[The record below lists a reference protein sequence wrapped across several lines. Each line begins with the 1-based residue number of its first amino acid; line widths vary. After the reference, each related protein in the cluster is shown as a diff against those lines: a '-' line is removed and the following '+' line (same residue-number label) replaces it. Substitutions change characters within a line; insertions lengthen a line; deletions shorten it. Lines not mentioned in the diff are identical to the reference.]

1 MCGIAGFIDFI
12 GQTSHGILSSMTD
25 ALEHRGPDARGEKEF
40 RISETQVGLG
50 HRRLSILDLSEAGS
64 QPMVRGHLWIVF
76 NGEVYNFEEI
86 ATELSALGHSFK
98 SHSDTE
104 VILASVLQ
112 WGFTEA
118 IKKFNGMFAIA
129 LLDTT
134 TKTLYLARDRVGVKP
149 LYFYRSGS
157 VILFASELKAMH
169 AHPGFSKDICPR
181 ATANYF
187 RFGYVPA
194 SQCIFKNTRQI
205 APAELLAINLLD
217 GTESSSRY
225 WYPEEMFGSEKL
237 AIDFDQGVRLLT
249 ESFYKAFEYRMVSD
263 VEVGVFL
270 SGGYDSTVVAALL
283 QSKPGR
289 QLRTFTIGFKNAKYD
304 ESVYASAI
312 AQHIG
317 TKHHELICDEQ
328 AAQEVITQLPNI
340 FDEPFGD
347 SSAIPTILVSRL
359 AREHVKVALSA
370 DGGDELFGGYNRY
383 AHWQMLER
391 SAKRIPA
398 MLARSIPTG
407 WISDSWTERV
417 PGKRTLDFIQRYHNP
432 TTSFETKVLRM
443 VIGQETFIN
452 ELLGD
457 TYDPWYDLSTNC
469 DLPKFDARGH
479 GVQQMMQM
487 DYLLYLPGDIL
498 TKVDRATM
506 SVSLEGREPLLDY
519 QLAELAFRMPMNWK
533 IRGSE
538 RKRILKTVTEQH
550 IPRSLL
556 DRPKKGFSIPYA
568 GWLRGK
574 LKHLLDENLS
584 QSSVMRHGILNPN
597 QVDRICQRFL
607 KGDATTNAPV
617 WNILMFQ
624 MWCNRW
630 L

>member
-1 MCGIAGFIDFI
+1 
-12 GQTSHGILSSMTD
+12 
-25 ALEHRGPDARGEKEF
+25 
-40 RISETQVGLG
+40 
-50 HRRLSILDLSEAGS
+50 
-64 QPMVRGHLWIVF
+64 
-76 NGEVYNFEEI
+76 
-86 ATELSALGHSFK
+86 
-98 SHSDTE
+98 
-104 VILASVLQ
+104 
-112 WGFTEA
+112 
-118 IKKFNGMFAIA
+118 
-129 LLDTT
+129 
-134 TKTLYLARDRVGVKP
+134 
-149 LYFYRSGS
+149 
-157 VILFASELKAMH
+157 
-169 AHPGFSKDICPR
+169 
-181 ATANYF
+181 
-187 RFGYVPA
+187 
-194 SQCIFKNTRQI
+194 
-205 APAELLAINLLD
+205 
-217 GTESSSRY
+217 
-225 WYPEEMFGSEKL
+225 
-237 AIDFDQGVRLLT
+237 
-249 ESFYKAFEYRMVSD
+249 
-263 VEVGVFL
+263 
-270 SGGYDSTVVAALL
+270 
-283 QSKPGR
+283 
-289 QLRTFTIGFKNAKYD
+289 
-304 ESVYASAI
+304 
-312 AQHIG
+312 
-317 TKHHELICDEQ
+317 
-328 AAQEVITQLPNI
+328 
-340 FDEPFGD
+340 
-347 SSAIPTILVSRL
+347 
-359 AREHVKVALSA
+359 
-370 DGGDELFGGYNRY
+370 
-383 AHWQMLER
+383 MLER

-519 QLAELAFRMPMNWK
+519 QLAELTFRMPMNWK